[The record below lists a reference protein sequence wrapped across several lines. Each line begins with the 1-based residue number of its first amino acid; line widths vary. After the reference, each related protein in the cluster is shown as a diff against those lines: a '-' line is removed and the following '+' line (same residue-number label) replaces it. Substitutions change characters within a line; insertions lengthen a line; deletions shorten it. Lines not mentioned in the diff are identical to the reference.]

1 MSYQIL
7 IRRPAEKEIADLP
20 PKIHFRVVEK
30 IRALAVDPRPAGC
43 KKLSGEDRAWRIRI
57 GDYRVVYLI
66 TDRVLLICVVRIAHR
81 KDVYRGL

>member
-20 PKIHFRVVEK
+20 PKIRSRIAEK
-30 IRALAVDPRPAGC
+30 IRTLADEPRPTGC

-57 GDYRVVYLI
+57 GDYRVVYEI
-66 TDRVLLICVVRIAHR
+66 DDAIKHVEVRVVAHR
-81 KDVYRGL
+81 KDVYR